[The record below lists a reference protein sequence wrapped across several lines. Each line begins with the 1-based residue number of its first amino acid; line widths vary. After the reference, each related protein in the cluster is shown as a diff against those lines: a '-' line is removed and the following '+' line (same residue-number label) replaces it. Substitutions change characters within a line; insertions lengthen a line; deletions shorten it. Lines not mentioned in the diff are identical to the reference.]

1 MPPFTYHLAA
11 PLSVDLLTDEQQD
24 SGGDPAVL
32 LELLIEAAHAG
43 QLDETE
49 IAALWIDLIQKGL

>member
-1 MPPFTYHLAA
+1 MPFTYHTPT

-49 IAALWIDLIQKGL
+49 IAALWIDLVWKGLL